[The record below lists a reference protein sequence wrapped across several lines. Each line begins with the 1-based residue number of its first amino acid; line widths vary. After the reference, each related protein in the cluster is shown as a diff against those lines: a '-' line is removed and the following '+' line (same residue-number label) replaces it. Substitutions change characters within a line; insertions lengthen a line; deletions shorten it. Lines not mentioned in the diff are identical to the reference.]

1 MGDHTAFFYGTL
13 MAPGVLHRVIH
24 GTHDPEPWQKS
35 MLTVRPALLQGY
47 RRHRVRHADYPAI
60 VPRDSEEI
68 NNSSTSS
75 PSAPSSSWCVR
86 GTVVSGLTEGDLYRL
101 DIFEG
106 DQYSRQKVKVQVLK
120 DVELDQAAS
129 ATTATTTT
137 TTTAA
142 AAAASSSPEIVE
154 EVEAETYVWQEGMET
169 LEPEEWD
176 FEEFKREKMRA
187 WMGLVDQ
194 SSTQVDE
201 GFADVDRAVAEEEE
215 KRSQQRTSHDPM
227 GGRGLN
233 GHITQQLKNAAV

>member
-1 MGDHTAFFYGTL
+1 

-60 VPRDSEEI
+60 IPRDSET

-75 PSAPSSSWCVR
+75 PSARPSSWCVR

-129 ATTATTTT
+129 ATTTTTT
-137 TTTAA
+137 PTTTTA

-169 LEPEEWD
+169 LEPEQWD

-215 KRSQQRTSHDPM
+215 KRSQQQKTNHDPM